1 MINKSEATFNLNEI
15 FRKRRNFAK
24 DKANYN
30 LEVCF
35 QNENFKN
42 SFNAV
47 RSLQFDLA
55 KAEENS
61 ETAKE
66 VEKKIE
72 LERKTLNAELT
83 KCGFTK
89 EQLKPQYNCK
99 KCNDLGFVNGKE
111 CDCYKLEKNKI
122 YLAECGIN
130 KQTLPSFKTANFT
143 VFENETEIK
152 KLYELAQSY
161 ILKFNESKKQ
171 NFIICGKTGVG
182 KTYLTECML
191 NEAVNNNIFSIYL
204 TAFNLNQTFL
214 EYHLAKLND
223 KNKILDPLL
232 TCDLLVIDD
241 LGSENKMKNVTIEY
255 LYLVLDT
262 RLRNNL
268 KTIITTNLTP
278 EQVQDV
284 YEDRVFSRI
293 FNKQVSVVINMTGN
307 DLRFKK

>member
-1 MINKSEATFNLNEI
+1 MINKAEANFNLSEI

-30 LEVCF
+30 LELCF
-35 QNENFKN
+35 KNENFKK
-42 SFNAV
+42 SFNTV

-61 ETAKE
+61 KTAKE
-66 VEKKIE
+66 IEIKIE
-72 LERKTLNAELT
+72 QERKVLNAELK
-83 KCGFTK
+83 KCGFKK
-89 EQLKPQYNCK
+89 EQLKPQYSCP

-111 CDCYKLEKNKI
+111 CSCYKLEKNKI

-130 KQTLPSFKTANFT
+130 KQTLPTFKTANFDI
-143 VFENETEIK
+143 FENETETK
-152 KLYELAQSY
+152 KLYELAQNY

-214 EYHLAKLND
+214 EYHLAKLTD

-293 FNKQVSVVINMTGN
+293 FNKQVSVVINMVGN